1 MHQRIRRLGLEEV
14 EQRKNIC
21 STTSKSNLLN
31 KLPSVLRSER
41 KFSEKVFFS
50 SSNYQ
55 FLFKTNQ
62 NDNFT
67 VIANTLEKAIKLM
80 KVGYEFHIEIEENK
94 LLR

>member
-67 VIANTLEKAIKLM
+67 VIATTLEKAIKLM